1 MTTVI
6 GSIIILNPGPLATW
20 LGISQMPPTS
30 NGLTSE
36 KVSWINDCI
45 SECADCCHHRQ
56 FSDALPTRLIYVGDR
71 AGNEFGNPRLV
82 ITAGQGTSTEYFA
95 TNHPKY
101 AILSYCWGD
110 SAASTLTTKQTNLE
124 DHLKEIRLEDMAPS
138 CRDAILVTRAIGIEW
153 LWIDA
158 LCILQDD
165 REDWEKEASRMAEAY
180 GNAFLTIFPLRSH
193 SSSEPFLTQRISKD
207 YVDIPFKSIINS
219 TIEGTYT
226 AWNHHYVSYDPMD
239 SLGFDIGASKWNSR
253 GWTLQERMMSLRK
266 LYLGDSGIYFE
277 CENKTKRDDGTSA
290 PYPYGYTG
298 EWIHQNDLYETWYD
312 QIESYATKLLT
323 FENDILP
330 AVSAIARII
339 SDRTGDD
346 YFCGLWRSHLAFGLL
361 WDAAPFPGELHH
373 EEQMNKISSSEA
385 YVGPSWSWTNPARNH
400 LRPEWSF
407 HHITHF
413 TAKCDIIE
421 AKSVVEGKNPFG
433 CIQSAHILIE
443 GLSRP
448 LPGPTLYH
456 KHLPGIKV
464 QHWTVVEDGYFTAE
478 CLLDWYVNEGLEDV
492 IEEEQEEDY
501 DTKSPRRRV
510 LTAASVSWLNDL
522 VMLLVGKNPRDQ
534 TLNGLLIVRAEKENE
549 WYRVGIFRKLSGEH
563 EGNDA
568 LQNWET
574 CTFKLV

>member
-1 MTTVI
+1 
-6 GSIIILNPGPLATW
+6 
-20 LGISQMPPTS
+20 MPPTS

-45 SECADCCHHRQ
+45 SECVDCCHHRQ

-82 ITAGQGTSTEYFA
+82 ITAGQGASTEYFA

-110 SAASTLTTKQTNLE
+110 CAASILITKKTNLE
-124 DHLKEIRLEDMAPS
+124 DHLEEIRLEDMAPS

-153 LWIDA
+153 IWIDA

-226 AWNHHYVSYDPMD
+226 AWNHRYVSSNPMNTL
-239 SLGFDIGASKWNSR
+239 SFDISASKWKYR
-253 GWTLQERMMSLRK
+253 GWTLQEWMMSIRR
-266 LYLGDSGIYFE
+266 LYFGDCGIHFE
-277 CENKTKRDDGTSA
+277 CGNTTKRDDGTSV
-290 PYPYGYTG
+290 PYYYGLRG
-298 EWIHQNDLYETWYD
+298 EWIHQNDLHRTWYD
-312 QIESYATKLLT
+312 QIQSYATKLLT

-330 AVSAIARII
+330 AVSAIASII

-346 YFCGLWRSHLAFGLL
+346 YVCGLWRSHLAIGLL
-361 WDAAPFPGELHH
+361 WVALSPSGLLDH
-373 EEQMNKISSSEA
+373 EEQMKKISSFEA
-385 YVGPSWSWTNPARNH
+385 YVGPSWSWTNPARSH
-400 LRPEWSF
+400 MRLRWNNLD
-407 HHITHF
+407 IAKF
-413 TAKCDIIE
+413 TTKCDIIE
-421 AKSVVEGKNPFG
+421 AKSVMEGKNPFG
-433 CIQSAHILIE
+433 CIQSAHILIK
-443 GLSRP
+443 GRSRP
-448 LPGPTLYH
+448 LPGPKLYH
-456 KHLPGIKV
+456 EHFPARKV
-464 QHWTVVEDGYFTAE
+464 QYWTVVEDGYFTAE
-478 CLLDWYVNEGLEDV
+478 CQLDWQVNEGLEDV

-501 DTKSPRRRV
+501 DKKYPRRRV
-510 LTAASVSWLNDL
+510 LTAASASWLNDL
-522 VMLLVGKNPRDQ
+522 VMLLVGKDSRVQ
-534 TLNGLLIVRAEKENE
+534 TLEGLLIVRAEKENE
-549 WYRVGIFRKLSGEH
+549 WYRVGTFGKLSGEH
-563 EGNDA
+563 EGNDP